1 MGLSGWLLKQ
11 IAGDPEERKIRR
23 ELKAEAKKAEQ
34 EAFKSQYRVSL
45 LEEADKRGKAKA
57 IALAQ
62 HKGQGGGGILNTLGR
77 IGKNMNAA
85 SKGLVDGIN
94 IDPSG
99 GASGKKGSPFIIKDP
114 FEIEDE
120 E

>member
-1 MGLSGWLLKQ
+1 MGLSSWLTKL

-23 ELKAEAKKAEQ
+23 ELKAEAKKAKQ
-34 EAFKSQYRVSL
+34 EAFKNQYRISL
-45 LEEADKRGKAKA
+45 LEEAGKRGKAKA

-62 HKGQGGGGILNTLGR
+62 HKGQSGGGILNTLGR
-77 IGKNMNAA
+77 IGENMNAA
-85 SKGLVDGIN
+85 SKGLVDGIG

-99 GASGKKGSPFIIKDP
+99 GSSGKKGLPFIIKDP
-114 FEIEDE
+114 FEAEDE